1 MQHGQ
6 HYGKALPDQVDRI
19 ANLFDAHLGLVSDVR
34 EIHREQAAIERE
46 YAAKLQALAR
56 RAAEKRSRT
65 EASFVLG
72 DEPTKAWDENT
83 LKRSTL
89 DSAYGAIV
97 NSLVNTA
104 QDHINV
110 ADTLT
115 TQVVDVLKAIEK
127 KNEDLKKKELQF
139 FQKLLSN
146 RDRIYSDRVK
156 YDDECSEVESH
167 RLKQSRAQDDR
178 HAERA
183 SRQAEQQ
190 KNDMLNSKNVYIIS
204 TTLANRAKAKFY
216 DEDLPGLE
224 DELQSRLTMAFVQ
237 VLQHSQG
244 LQQRHLDILKSRLAA
259 VESALGSVNPAKD
272 EDLFI
277 EHNIRAFALP
287 GDWVF
292 EPCSIRYD
300 TPDMSVEPGPKVFL
314 QNKLAKCRTKLQEL
328 DPLVDSK
335 RKDYDQLTK
344 IAAARDADRALG
356 STDEIIND
364 YFDARQQL
372 TVFSTSQCIL
382 RAEAD
387 TIVSALGGDEGGRM
401 PHTFKSSSFSIPT
414 QCGYCKSSIWG
425 LSKQGKT
432 CKLCGLSVHN
442 KCELK
447 IPANCQESDGPT
459 FSPTS
464 TRSSA
469 PSRESSL
476 MASSTNPSA
485 SSLVRETKE
494 DAAEEAYPQARVQ
507 FDFVAT
513 SEFELGVTDGLL
525 VHVLEPDDG
534 SGWVKVANANGQ
546 SGLVPASY
554 IEAIGDEPQPPPDI
568 DHWAVVRAI
577 YAYVAQGAD
586 EISIKEGEQI
596 ELTSGPA
603 GGQFYGDGW
612 WEGLDGQ
619 GRKGIFPS
627 NYVCVLLL
635 FSLSSS
641 LIFF

>member
-6 HYGKALPDQVDRI
+6 QYGKALPDQVDRI

-127 KNEDLKKKELQF
+127 KNEDLKKKV
-139 FQKLLSN
+139 
-146 RDRIYSDRVK
+146 D
-156 YDDECSEVESH
+156 
-167 RLKQSRAQDDR
+167 
-178 HAERA
+178 
-183 SRQAEQQ
+183 
-190 KNDMLNSKNVYIIS
+190 VYIIS

-224 DELQSRLTMAFVQ
+224 DELQSRLTIAFVQ

-244 LQQRHLDILKSRLAA
+244 LQQRHLDVLKSRLAA
-259 VESALGSVNPAKD
+259 VESALGSVDPAQD

-344 IAAARDADRALG
+344 IVAARDADRALG
-356 STDEIIND
+356 TTDEIIND

-414 QCGYCKSSIWG
+414 QCGYCKM
-425 LSKQGKT
+425 
-432 CKLCGLSVHN
+432 
-442 KCELK
+442 
-447 IPANCQESDGPT
+447 
-459 FSPTS
+459 
-464 TRSSA
+464 R
-469 PSRESSL
+469 PSRG
-476 MASSTNPSA
+476 ASAVFNMG
-485 SSLVRETKE
+485 TK
-494 DAAEEAYPQARVQ
+494 
-507 FDFVAT
+507 
-513 SEFELGVTDGLL
+513 
-525 VHVLEPDDG
+525 
-534 SGWVKVANANGQ
+534 
-546 SGLVPASY
+546 
-554 IEAIGDEPQPPPDI
+554 
-568 DHWAVVRAI
+568 
-577 YAYVAQGAD
+577 
-586 EISIKEGEQI
+586 
-596 ELTSGPA
+596 
-603 GGQFYGDGW
+603 
-612 WEGLDGQ
+612 
-619 GRKGIFPS
+619 
-627 NYVCVLLL
+627 
-635 FSLSSS
+635 
-641 LIFF
+641 